1 MFTPEMKVL
10 TAAVVKDKNTKTST
24 RVLSVLYYAT
34 IRACEI
40 IDWWFPTEYEK
51 LQRKRAKAC
60 LNDPPN
66 IPKGATIEIDPKTGA
81 VINTSESTASPDQQ

>member
-1 MFTPEMKVL
+1 MKRA
-10 TAAVVKDKNTKTST
+10 TATVVGDSDTKMSR
-24 RVLSVLYYAT
+24 RVLSALYYMV

-40 IDWWFPTEYEK
+40 IDWWFPTEYDK

-66 IPKGATIEIDPKTGA
+66 VPKGATVEIDPKTGS
-81 VINTSESTASPDQQ
+81 IIGEKSH

>member
-1 MFTPEMKVL
+1 MKRAVS
-10 TAAVVKDKNTKTST
+10 AVVKDKESKTSY
-24 RVLSVLYYAT
+24 RVMSLMYYLV

-81 VINTSESTASPDQQ
+81 AIPEKTN

>member
-1 MFTPEMKVL
+1 MKRA
-10 TAAVVKDKNTKTST
+10 TAAVVKDTDSKTSY
-24 RVLSVLYYAT
+24 RVMSALYYMT

-51 LQRKRAKAC
+51 LQRKRANAC
-60 LNDPPN
+60 LNDDPN

-81 VINTSESTASPDQQ
+81 AISK

>member
-24 RVLSVLYYAT
+24 RVLSVLYYMA

-51 LQRKRAKAC
+51 LQRKRANAC
-60 LNDPPN
+60 LKDPPN
-66 IPKGATIEIDPKTGA
+66 IPKGATIEIDSKTGA
-81 VINTSESTASPDQQ
+81 AMQEKSQ

>member
-1 MFTPEMKVL
+1 MKK
-10 TAAVVKDKNTKTST
+10 AANAVVKDTDSKTST
-24 RVLSVLYYAT
+24 RVLSFLYYMA

-60 LNDPPN
+60 LKDPPN

-81 VINTSESTASPDQQ
+81 AIPGKTD